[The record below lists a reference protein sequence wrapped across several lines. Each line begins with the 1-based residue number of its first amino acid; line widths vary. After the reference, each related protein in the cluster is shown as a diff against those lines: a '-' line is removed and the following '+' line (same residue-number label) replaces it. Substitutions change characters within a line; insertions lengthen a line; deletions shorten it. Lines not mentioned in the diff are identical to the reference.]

1 VYLSDVAIFVAIL
14 CALAV
19 PFGQLRTDKIVTTC
33 CCPDPAKCHCPDHKP
48 DHSGQSGM
56 NACHKSSHEIVA
68 PHAPAALHAPVSID
82 LAPPRMISRALFS
95 LATPHAPPPPADPDG
110 PS

>member
-1 VYLSDVAIFVAIL
+1 MYLSDVAVIVAIL

-19 PFGQLRTDKIVTTC
+19 PFGQLRTDKVVTTC

-48 DHSGQSGM
+48 DHSGQSKM
-56 NACHKSSHEIVA
+56 NACHKSSHELAA
-68 PHAPAALHAPVSID
+68 PQAPALSDARAAID
-82 LAPPRMISRALFS
+82 LAAPRVIARVLFS
-95 LATPHAPPPPADPDG
+95 LASPHAPPPPADPDG